1 MTNYFY
7 IQNDGVFVPT
17 DQLAGSYAALNI
29 VEKNSL
35 GIGTT
40 TLEPRPNPDNPNWI
54 ADVNSS
60 DLWGFTAGGDIYRM
74 TKVGIQN
81 NNPMVADFVGN
92 HCNFTHPGNKKIT
105 ALNK

>member
-1 MTNYFY
+1 MPNYFY

-40 TLEPRPNPDNPNWI
+40 TLEPSPNPDNPNWI

-81 NNPMVADFVGN
+81 NNPSTTLDITNDLDFQEVI
-92 HCNFTHPGNKKIT
+92 KKIDN
-105 ALNK
+105 AKK